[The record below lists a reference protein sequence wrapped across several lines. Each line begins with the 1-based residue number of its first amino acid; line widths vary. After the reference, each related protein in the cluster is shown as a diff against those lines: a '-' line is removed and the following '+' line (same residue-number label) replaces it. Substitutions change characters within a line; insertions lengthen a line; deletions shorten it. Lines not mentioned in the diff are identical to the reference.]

1 MLHFSLLFSICGPS
15 SLQQCHFH
23 WRVTQQTPSFHFI
36 CLPSGLSA
44 QINGQMIMPETVD
57 GFIASVSA
65 LCPLNRSGGL
75 RSHIFS
81 LPDDCSVHLL
91 VKKLARSIPQCV
103 IWEEVEVLGIHV
115 QGVMQ
120 LHSGCHNQDANKFP
134 WPQPGH

>member
-1 MLHFSLLFSICGPS
+1 MAPWYGF
-15 SLQQCHFH
+15 
-23 WRVTQQTPSFHFI
+23 R

-75 RSHIFS
+75 RSHIFA

-91 VKKLARSIPQCV
+91 VKNLARSIPQCV
-103 IWEEVEVLGIHV
+103 WEEVEVLGIHV

-134 WPQPGH
+134 